1 MSTAASAEVHTQ
13 PAATRFDEHYYRR
26 FYGDAGSRVTS
37 QAEVTRLVRFVAGYL
52 AYLQLPVR
60 RVLDAGCGLGWWR
73 APLGR
78 RYPKM
83 VYTGIEVSEYLC
95 RAHGW
100 EQASV
105 VDYRAEPPFDLVV
118 CQGVL
123 QYLDDGEAAAAID
136 NLGRLCRGALYLEA
150 LTRADWRSSVDRERT
165 DGSMR
170 LRSGRWYRR
179 RLGRHFLNAGGGLF
193 VHRDASVVLFELEH
207 LS

>member
-123 QYLDDGEAAAAID
+123 QYLDDGEAAAAIRILYGGSLKPD
-136 NLGRLCRGALYLEA
+136 NAHELLRL
-150 LTRADWRSSVDRERT
+150 ADVD
-165 DGSMR
+165 
-170 LRSGRWYRR
+170 
-179 RLGRHFLNAGGGLF
+179 GGLIGG
-193 VHRDASVVLFELEH
+193 ASLDVRSFSAIIRAAAVCAAGDTL
-207 LS
+207 